1 MKSRAGFQCSPHKV
15 EFKGLYIFGVP
26 EVQDVPWPLSTAV
39 LGWWGKMVQKGGW
52 GAEGLGGTWDPVAIL
67 KKERKMGMRGLDK
80 LSLQNRLAASV
91 ISFYMIQLKFD
102 TIVLLEVS
110 RIVGYQVP
118 TEFSLI
124 STSLLL
130 PWAEYFSYWI
140 WSLRTK
146 RWCSQ
151 EAGRGRGGDLG
162 RVVTERWRSCIPEKR
177 H

>member
-15 EFKGLYIFGVP
+15 EFKGLYVFGAP

-39 LGWWGKMVQKGGW
+39 LGWWGKMAQKGGW

>member
-1 MKSRAGFQCSPHKV
+1 
-15 EFKGLYIFGVP
+15 
-26 EVQDVPWPLSTAV
+26 
-39 LGWWGKMVQKGGW
+39 
-52 GAEGLGGTWDPVAIL
+52 
-67 KKERKMGMRGLDK
+67 MRGLDK

-130 PWAEYFSYWI
+130 PRAEYFSY
-140 WSLRTK
+140 
-146 RWCSQ
+146 
-151 EAGRGRGGDLG
+151 
-162 RVVTERWRSCIPEKR
+162 
-177 H
+177 

>member
-1 MKSRAGFQCSPHKV
+1 
-15 EFKGLYIFGVP
+15 
-26 EVQDVPWPLSTAV
+26 
-39 LGWWGKMVQKGGW
+39 
-52 GAEGLGGTWDPVAIL
+52 
-67 KKERKMGMRGLDK
+67 MGMRGLDK

-130 PWAEYFSYWI
+130 PWAEYFSY
-140 WSLRTK
+140 
-146 RWCSQ
+146 
-151 EAGRGRGGDLG
+151 
-162 RVVTERWRSCIPEKR
+162 
-177 H
+177 